1 MLDVRPS
8 NMENLNSYQY
18 LEALKIQILENLK
31 EIPFAPSVQMQDVP
45 SYGLGTFDH
54 TEWQSESEERRQ
66 EEGDQAT
73 T

>member
-18 LEALKIQILENLK
+18 LKALKIQILENLK
-31 EIPFAPSVQMQDVP
+31 EIPFAPSVQMQDIP
-45 SYGLGTFDH
+45 SYGLGAFDN
-54 TEWQSESEERRQ
+54 TEWLSESEKRQ
-66 EEGDQAT
+66 EEEDEGT